1 MRKLAIAAAF
11 LAFVTPAL
19 ASDLAVDMEVG
30 KTMDDVKAKMS
41 ELGYEVRK
49 ADMEDGNIEVYVVK
63 DSKMA
68 EVYVSQATGKIT
80 KIKGE

>member
-1 MRKLAIAAAF
+1 MRKFAIAAAF

-30 KTMDDVKAKMS
+30 KTMDAVKAKMT

-49 ADMEDGNIEVYVVK
+49 ADMEDGDIEVYVVK
-63 DSKMA
+63 DNKMA
-68 EVYVSQATGKIT
+68 EVYVRQETGKIT

>member
-1 MRKLAIAAAF
+1 MRKFAIAAAF

-30 KTMDDVKAKMS
+30 KTMDDVKAKMT

-49 ADMEDGNIEVYVVK
+49 ADMEDGDIEVYVIK
-63 DSKMA
+63 DNKMA

>member
-1 MRKLAIAAAF
+1 MRKFAIAAAF

>member
-19 ASDLAVDMEVG
+19 ASELAVDMEIG
-30 KTMDDVKAKMS
+30 KTMDDVKAKMT
-41 ELGYEVRK
+41 EMGYEVRK
-49 ADMEDGNIEVYVVK
+49 AQMEDGDIEVYVVK
-63 DSKMA
+63 DNKMA
-68 EVYVSQATGKIT
+68 EVYVSQSTGKIT

>member
-19 ASDLAVDMEVG
+19 ASELAVDMEIG
-30 KTMDDVKAKMS
+30 KTMDDVKAKMT
-41 ELGYEVRK
+41 EMGYDVRK
-49 ADMEDGNIEVYVVK
+49 AQMEHGDIEVYVVK
-63 DSKMA
+63 DNKMA
-68 EVYVSQATGKIT
+68 EVYVSQSTGKIT

>member
-11 LAFVTPAL
+11 LAFVSPAL
-19 ASDLAVDMEVG
+19 ASDLSLDMEIG
-30 KTMDDVKAKMS
+30 KTMDDVKAKMT

-49 ADMEDGNIEVYVVK
+49 AQMEDGDIEVYVVK
-63 DSKMA
+63 DNKMA
-68 EVYVSQATGKIT
+68 EIYVSQNTGKIT